1 MTSSEPVLPTGD
13 ETLAVTARAGDES
26 ATAELISRYRPMLR
40 ARARSYFLLGADV
53 DDVQQE
59 ALIGLYKAIRDFD
72 PTRQT
77 QFRGFADMCIQRQ
90 LITAVKGA
98 TRHKHGPLNTYVS
111 FSRPVGDEDDGERS
125 LGDVLPAGAMADPAE
140 QVVSGERIRA
150 LQTYLDRE
158 LSDLE
163 VEVLRMHVDGKSYAE
178 IADEL
183 QRQTK
188 SIDNALQRIK
198 RKLSVHLTRRAA
210 AEAG

>member
-1 MTSSEPVLPTGD
+1 MTSNETVMTPSD
-13 ETLAVTARAGDES
+13 EQLAVASRYGDES
-26 ATAELISRYRPMLR
+26 ATSELITRFRAVLR
-40 ARARSYFLLGADV
+40 ARARSYFLLGADI

-59 ALIGLYKAIRDFD
+59 AMIGLYKAIRDFD

-77 QFRGFADMCIQRQ
+77 HFRGFADMCIQRQ

-111 FSRPVGDEDDGERS
+111 FSRPVGDDEEGERS
-125 LGDVLPAGAMADPAE
+125 LGDVLPAGTMADPAE

-150 LQTYLDRE
+150 LQSYLDRE

-183 QRQTK
+183 HRQTK

-198 RKLSVHLTRRAA
+198 RKLSVHLSRRAA

>member
-1 MTSSEPVLPTGD
+1 
-13 ETLAVTARAGDES
+13 
-26 ATAELISRYRPMLR
+26 ML
-40 ARARSYFLLGADV
+40 
-53 DDVQQE
+53 QE
-59 ALIGLYKAIRDFD
+59 ATIGLFKAIRDFD

-77 QFRGFADMCIQRQ
+77 YFRGFADMCIQRQ

-98 TRHKHGPLNTYVS
+98 TRHKHGPLNSYVS
-111 FSRPVGDEDDGERS
+111 LLPPRRRRRGRASGRS
-125 LGDVLPAGAMADPAE
+125 ATCCPAGAMADPAE
-140 QVVSGERIRA
+140 QVVSSERIRA

-198 RKLSVHLTRRAA
+198 RKLSVHLNRRAA

>member
-1 MTSSEPVLPTGD
+1 MTSSD
-13 ETLAVTARAGDES
+13 EDLAVAARAGDNEAS
-26 ATAELISRYRPMLR
+26 TELVRRYRPFLR
-40 ARARSYFLLGADV
+40 TRARSFFLLGADA
-53 DDVQQE
+53 DDVLQE
-59 ALIGLYKAIRDFD
+59 ATIGLFKAIRDFD

-77 QFRGFADMCIQRQ
+77 YFRGFADMCIQRQ

-98 TRHKHGPLNTYVS
+98 TRHKHGPLNSYVS

-140 QVVSGERIRA
+140 QVVSSERIRA

-198 RKLSVHLTRRAA
+198 RKLSVHLNRRAA